1 MREICPATHILKL
14 FPPSCRFP
22 IGKLLDWMLP
32 RDTHVLFRR
41 KELKALVDM
50 HGADEGLGGKLS
62 DDEVQIITGAPK
74 EMPTPPAPMHT

>member
-1 MREICPATHILKL
+1 
-14 FPPSCRFP
+14 
-22 IGKLLDWMLP
+22 MLHR

-62 DDEVQIITGAPK
+62 DDEVQIITGALDLTHK
-74 EMPTPPAPMHT
+74 VRLRVGMLHG

>member
-1 MREICPATHILKL
+1 MNLATHGPVPIV
-14 FPPSCRFP
+14 PPH
-22 IGKLLDWMLP
+22 

-62 DDEVQIITGAPK
+62 DDEVQIITGALDLTHK
-74 EMPTPPAPMHT
+74 VGLGTFHS